1 MELLFLVT
9 PSFKKLM
16 IIVILVLIILII
28 IILVYNPYL
37 DIYRDYKDDLQIIL
51 WYTRNNTREYIKIL
65 GDL

>member
-1 MELLFLVT
+1 
-9 PSFKKLM
+9 M